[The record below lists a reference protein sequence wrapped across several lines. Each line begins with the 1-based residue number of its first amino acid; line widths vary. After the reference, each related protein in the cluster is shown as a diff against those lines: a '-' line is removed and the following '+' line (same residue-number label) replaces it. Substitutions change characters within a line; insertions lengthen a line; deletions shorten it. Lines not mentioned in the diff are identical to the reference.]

1 FVLRLAQRIGPAM
14 YEHYLVRR
22 LRVRAQAA
30 ERGRIAR
37 ELHDGVTQSLL
48 GLEME
53 LVVLRRR
60 ATAEAPGLGEDLA
73 RVHRIVRGE
82 VVTVRELM
90 EGIRVDDVETGDLLR
105 HLSDVV
111 DRFSRHTGI
120 AARFVSDGRPTP
132 LTPYAGRQMARIV
145 HEALV
150 NVRKHSGADRVLV
163 RAKVDDG
170 VWKLSIEDDGRG
182 FPFAGRRTQAE
193 LEVQRQGPRT
203 IGERAR
209 IVGGE
214 VTVESRPGFGSRVEI
229 AVPLEQAATVAAGG

>member
-1 FVLRLAQRIGPAM
+1 M
-14 YEHYLVRR
+14 
-22 LRVRAQAA
+22 RAQAL
-30 ERGRIAR
+30 ERSRIAR

-53 LVVLRRR
+53 IVVLRRR
-60 ATAEAPGLGEDLA
+60 AIKEAPQFIEDLA
-73 RVHRIVRGE
+73 RVHGIVRDE

-90 EGIRVDDVETGDLLR
+90 EGIRVDDVEMGDLAN
-105 HLSDVV
+105 HLNDLV

-120 AARFVSDGRPTP
+120 AARFVSDGRQAS
-132 LTPYAGRQMARIV
+132 LTPYARRQLGRIV

-163 RAKVDDG
+163 RAAVDEG
-170 VWKLSIEDDGRG
+170 FWKLTVEDDGRG

-193 LEVQRQGPRT
+193 LEAQRQGPRM

-209 IVGGE
+209 IIGGE
-214 VTVESRPGFGSRVEI
+214 LAVESRPGFGSCVEVV
-229 AVPLEQAATVAAGG
+229 VPLEAAPQEAEHSAAL